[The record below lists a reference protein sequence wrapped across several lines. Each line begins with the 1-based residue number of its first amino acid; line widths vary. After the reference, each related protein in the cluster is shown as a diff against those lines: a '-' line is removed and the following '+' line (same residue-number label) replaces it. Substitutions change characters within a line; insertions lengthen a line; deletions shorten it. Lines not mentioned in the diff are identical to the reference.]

1 MALIT
6 LCISLILFCVALGAV
21 GSFFVFLF
29 DVIKWHNQEKRTNI
43 SASAQKLPKIF
54 DERSDLSGRNDDN
67 INSGNNGTNSNGSD
81 CGNCDGDSDR
91 DCGSSADIGA
101 ESSKR
106 DASVIFDSWLQPG
119 PRSD

>member
-1 MALIT
+1 MALIS
-6 LCISLILFCVALGAV
+6 LCFSFILFCVALGAV

-29 DVIKWHNQEKRTNI
+29 DVIKWHNQEKRTKI

-54 DERSDLSGRNDDN
+54 DERSDLSGRNDDSD
-67 INSGNNGTNSNGSD
+67 SGNNGTNPNGAD

-101 ESSKR
+101 ESTKR
-106 DASVIFDSWLQPG
+106 NASAIFDSWLQPG
-119 PRSD
+119 PRAD